1 MLSILRLKGELS
13 DLHFSLM
20 KLGNFLPFMDCII
33 INCLFMPCGLS
44 FMRTFLIFLTLHLYV
59 IYRFKV
65 QTVPGLW
72 WFDLKFFDFTVVRKQ
87 YVFGRNKIQILN
99 FDLFQTS
106 SMCVVWCN
114 FQLADVIMK
123 STTDTFRTIQFFT
136 FSIIFVRLYLIFSS
150 LL

>member
-20 KLGNFLPFMDCII
+20 KLSNFLPFVDCII

-44 FMRTFLIFLTLHLYV
+44 FMRMFLIFLTLHLYV

-72 WFDLKFFDFTVVRKQ
+72 WFDLKFFDFSVVRKQ
-87 YVFGRNKIQILN
+87 YAFGRNKIQILN
-99 FDLFQTS
+99 FDLFSDWQYVCG
-106 SMCVVWCN
+106 MM
-114 FQLADVIMK
+114 QLPVSQCDHEVNNWYI
-123 STTDTFRTIQFFT
+123 
-136 FSIIFVRLYLIFSS
+136 
-150 LL
+150 